1 MHPSGIG
8 SLEDKG
14 EDASSTEMSPTNY
27 LTTTGRPSEQA
38 NIGPRDHGCLVHLR
52 IHACHQTRHAAAP
65 ASHTFPQ
72 TLWHGCFQA
81 QGFVIA
87 QKKNNL
93 TFRNA
98 NTPAQRSKAGAA
110 LVALKTNNKL
120 PCKLGTSPLTVC
132 QHPKNIAQT
141 LFAHS
146 LFVNQIC
153 YSWYCEVF

>member
-87 QKKNNL
+87 QKKKQLNL
-93 TFRNA
+93 S
-98 NTPAQRSKAGAA
+98 Q
-110 LVALKTNNKL
+110 
-120 PCKLGTSPLTVC
+120 C
-132 QHPKNIAQT
+132 QHTCTAKQSRRRPGGVENKQQT
-141 LFAHS
+141 SVQIGHQPLDSLSTSEEYCTNSVCTQSFCKSNLLF
-146 LFVNQIC
+146 LVL
-153 YSWYCEVF
+153 